1 MTEEMNLE
9 GVISINWQDVEAEE
23 AAPGIT
29 QRVLWQG
36 DNDKRVVVFEFKPG
50 SVYPGLDVH
59 EPGPEQVFIISGDFS
74 GDGNTYRA
82 GDFIHYPVGTSHIP
96 QSKNGCVL
104 LVIFPE
110 G

>member
-1 MTEEMNLE
+1 MSEKMNFD
-9 GVISINWQDVEAEE
+9 GVVSCNWQDIKAEE

-29 QRVLWQG
+29 LRVLWEG
-36 DNDKRVVVFEFKPG
+36 DNGKRVEVYEFAAG
-50 SVYPGLDVH
+50 AVYPGLDVH
-59 EPGPEQVFIISGDFS
+59 EPGPEQVFIISGDFY
-74 GDGNTYRA
+74 DGKETFKA
-82 GDFIHYPVGTSHIP
+82 GDFIHNPAGSAHVP